1 MVYLFLSIALFAG
14 VTKGYCGKK
23 TSSYTT
29 GFRDAILANTLRM
42 LICIVIGFVLI
53 LPQGGI
59 SMLKPTKD
67 LILIS
72 ALSGIS
78 TSVFVVTWLVSV
90 RKSAFM
96 MVDIFLIFGTLI
108 PIILSNVMYGEKIRL
123 TQYIGIGIL
132 FIAVILMCSYNNA
145 LKGKITLPAF
155 LLLILCGTASGFA
168 DFSQKLLIKTLGNG
182 SVSAF
187 NFYTYVFAT
196 VTLII
201 AFFLARNDGKATDI
215 KNLGKMS
222 IYILIMAICLF
233 VNSYFKTLA
242 ASSLSSVILYPLNQG
257 MSLVLSSAMAAIV
270 FKERLTL
277 KAIIGIFTA
286 FAGLLIIN
294 LL

>member
-1 MVYLFLSIALFAG
+1 MGYLFLSIALFAG

-42 LICIVIGFVLI
+42 LICIVIGFILI
-53 LPQGGI
+53 LPKGGI

-96 MVDIFLIFGTLI
+96 MVDVFLIFGTLI

-132 FIAVILMCSYNNA
+132 FIAVILMCSYNNS
-145 LKGKITLPAF
+145 LKGKITIPAF
-155 LLLILCGTASGFA
+155 LLLILCGTA
-168 DFSQKLLIKTLGNG
+168 
-182 SVSAF
+182 
-187 NFYTYVFAT
+187 
-196 VTLII
+196 
-201 AFFLARNDGKATDI
+201 
-215 KNLGKMS
+215 
-222 IYILIMAICLF
+222 
-233 VNSYFKTLA
+233 
-242 ASSLSSVILYPLNQG
+242 
-257 MSLVLSSAMAAIV
+257 
-270 FKERLTL
+270 
-277 KAIIGIFTA
+277 
-286 FAGLLIIN
+286 
-294 LL
+294 